1 MSAVESF
8 GRSSMIK
15 VPHLGACIFKDRPG
29 GSFSV
34 SRPQR
39 IPLGNFMVKGSV
51 FKTPAI
57 CPVMIAMCPVMIAM
71 FPVMIAMFPV
81 MMVQPTVM
89 SSDLRAVDVRKFPLQ
104 TIKSAVDR
112 MDEKEV
118 TRPAAEHMVAADRF
132 SMMHN
137 DIRVKVVQDEISR
150 KIEISG
156 PEGTRDP
163 CIEVNK
169 SRRR

>member
-118 TRPAAEHMVAADRF
+118 TRPAAEHMVGADRP
-132 SMMHN
+132 SMVHN
-137 DIRVKVVQDEISR
+137 HEGVEIVQDIIAR
-150 KIEISG
+150 KIEII
-156 PEGTRDP
+156 ELERIRDP
-163 CIEVNK
+163 CIEENI
-169 SRRR
+169 SRGR